1 MLDLQ
6 ISDYVTQDML
16 PNLPESQEQ
25 RQSEV
30 GQSAFPYNRNLIL
43 VRLSSVAEQMRQHI
57 I

>member
-6 ISDYVTQDML
+6 ISDYVIQGML
-16 PNLPESQEQ
+16 FNLPEPQEQ
-25 RQSEV
+25 RQSKV

-43 VRLSSVAEQMRQHI
+43 VRLSSVAKQMRQRI

>member
-16 PNLPESQEQ
+16 PNLPEPQEQ

>member
-16 PNLPESQEQ
+16 PNLPEPQEQ

-43 VRLSSVAEQMRQHI
+43 VRLPSVAEQMRQHI